1 MKNKNN
7 LPVTKN
13 SSRAELWEE
22 LQAANSEIDAQQKGL
37 SEAATTIDA
46 LRAENAK
53 IREKLTDAYLRLN
66 VIQAALAHHKAA

>member
-7 LPVTKN
+7 LPVTKK

-53 IREKLTDAYLRLN
+53 VREKLTDAYLRLN
-66 VIQAALAHHKAA
+66 VIQAALAHKAA

>member
-7 LPVTKN
+7 LPFTKI

-53 IREKLTDAYLRLN
+53 VREKLTDAYLRLN
-66 VIQAALAHHKAA
+66 VIQAALAHKAA

>member
-66 VIQAALAHHKAA
+66 VIQAALAHKAA

>member
-53 IREKLTDAYLRLN
+53 VREKLTDAYLRLN
-66 VIQAALAHHKAA
+66 VIQAALAHKAA

>member
-13 SSRAELWEE
+13 SRRAELWEE

-53 IREKLTDAYLRLN
+53 VREKLTDAYLRLN
-66 VIQAALAHHKAA
+66 VIQAALAHRKAA

>member
-53 IREKLTDAYLRLN
+53 VREKLTDGYLRLT
-66 VIQAALAHHKAA
+66 VIRAALAHHWAA

>member
-22 LQAANSEIDAQQKGL
+22 LQAANSEIDAQHKGL

-46 LRAENAK
+46 LRAETAK
-53 IREKLTDAYLRLN
+53 VREKLTDAYLRLN
-66 VIQAALAHHKAA
+66 VIQAALAHKAA